1 MEIKFILKNN
11 QKQKTRNQTNSFTQ
25 KQLIIEDLKIKKIK
39 LQSFFKEISLSNVIL
54 YKICKYEI

>member
-11 QKQKTRNQTNSFTQ
+11 QKQKTKNQTNSFTQ

-39 LQSFFKEISLSNVIL
+39 LQSFFKEISLST
-54 YKICKYEI
+54 